1 MPRWRCL
8 NGANQKIYVRVV
20 EKILEGDW
28 LVTVGVSLFKIMA
41 IILVASILL
50 KVVKLTIAKFLS
62 SGKAPIRLSERREA
76 TLMRLLNNMATYSIY
91 FITFMMILD
100 AVGVDI
106 RAILAGA
113 GIVGLAVGFGAQNL
127 VRDIITGFLLF
138 LKINLRLEIMY
149 VSGHLKDM

>member
-1 MPRWRCL
+1 
-8 NGANQKIYVRVV
+8 
-20 EKILEGDW
+20 
-28 LVTVGVSLFKIMA
+28 
-41 IILVASILL
+41 
-50 KVVKLTIAKFLS
+50 
-62 SGKAPIRLSERREA
+62 
-76 TLMRLLNNMATYSIY
+76 MRLLNNMATYSIY